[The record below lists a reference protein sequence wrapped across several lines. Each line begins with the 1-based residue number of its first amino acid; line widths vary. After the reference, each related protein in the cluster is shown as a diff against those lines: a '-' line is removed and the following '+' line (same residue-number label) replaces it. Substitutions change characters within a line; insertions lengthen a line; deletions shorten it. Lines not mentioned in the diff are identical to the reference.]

1 MTSKKRVHLNH
12 DLTVARLAYLLGLP
26 DTHVIKHLFYDMKV
40 MRTLNQVV
48 EADTAKQLARELGY
62 DVDDSPVDQTLSFSP
77 QPLPAAKKDKQNY
90 YQILQVDPAAD
101 IEIIQLAYDHWVRK
115 FGSENHPDFDLTK
128 LRKLHEIWDTLSDSN
143 QRLAYDSSLGL
154 F

>member
-1 MTSKKRVHLNH
+1 MTAKKRVHLNH

-48 EADTAKQLARELGY
+48 EADTAKQLARDLGY
-62 DVDDSPVDQTLSFSP
+62 EVDDSPVNQTLSFSP
-77 QPLPAAKKDKQNY
+77 QPLPAEKKNAQNY

-101 IEIIQLAYDHWVRK
+101 IEIIRLAYDHWVKK
-115 FGSENHPDFDLTK
+115 FGSENHPDYDLKK
-128 LRKLHEIWDTLSDSN
+128 LRQLHEILDTLSDPKL
-143 QRLAYDSSLGL
+143 RVAYDVSVGL
-154 F
+154 